1 MTALPSFSI
10 RSVTRMPSR
19 RVRRLS
25 SSSKKPSRSRIRATA
40 FPCSS
45 TTRRSSNGC
54 SSAPV
59 SAPNSSRMS
68 CRRSKNVQ
76 SLSARTLKLTLMA
89 PRGAIMRYPQKCS
102 RIPSFRL
109 FRRVRRKIM
118 TYNYNVYTAMHQ
130 LGVTRLRTE
139 QSKVLSCILQNR
151 DVLVRLCTGGGKS
164 LLFQLPALLDEP
176 GQLTLV
182 FSPLLAL
189 QEDQVSALKKKGVRA
204 ALLNSSLSK
213 HRHAATLRDFVQ
225 NGGLLYLAPEQLR
238 REDVRTAL
246 STARVRRVVVDEVHI
261 LPQVDRGFRP
271 AYSEIGA
278 FIKSLRIPPQILAFT
293 ATATA
298 SDFSYIA
305 RSLHMVEPKRFLFSV
320 KRSNIKI
327 SVKEFN
333 IRGKDNVKRR
343 KRMQRLKMLDAV
355 LRQHRP
361 RNGATIVYCPTVN
374 DVKRTTKYL
383 RGEKYA
389 AKAYYSELPKGRKKR
404 VHRYFLTKKRPI
416 VVATNAFGLGI
427 DRPDVRLVVH
437 AGLPLGI
444 DAYAQE
450 IGRAGRD
457 GKKARAVLLYTPTD
471 FADASRIIRQN
482 NNDTTDYRGEKRLDA
497 LKKVIAEPKKAW
509 KGIAKYFG

>member
-1 MTALPSFSI
+1 M
-10 RSVTRMPSR
+10 M
-19 RVRRLS
+19 
-25 SSSKKPSRSRIRATA
+25 
-40 FPCSS
+40 
-45 TTRRSSNGC
+45 
-54 SSAPV
+54 
-59 SAPNSSRMS
+59 
-68 CRRSKNVQ
+68 
-76 SLSARTLKLTLMA
+76 
-89 PRGAIMRYPQKCS
+89 
-102 RIPSFRL
+102 
-109 FRRVRRKIM
+109 
-118 TYNYNVYTAMHQ
+118 YNYNVYTAMHQ

-213 HRHAATLRDFVQ
+213 RRHAATLRDFVQ

-238 REDVRTAL
+238 NQKVLGAL
-246 STARVRRVVVDEVHI
+246 ASAHVRRVVVDEVHI

-271 AYSEIGA
+271 AYAEIGA

-320 KRSNIKI
+320 KRPNIKI

-355 LRQHRP
+355 LRQHQP
-361 RNGATIVYCPTVN
+361 KNGATIVYCPTVN

-383 RGEKYA
+383 RGEKYS

-416 VVATNAFGLGI
+416 VVATNAIRSRHRPPGCPARRARRSAARHRCLCAGNRSSGPRRQKGARRSALHPDGL
-427 DRPDVRLVVH
+427 RR
-437 AGLPLGI
+437 
-444 DAYAQE
+444 
-450 IGRAGRD
+450 
-457 GKKARAVLLYTPTD
+457 
-471 FADASRIIRQN
+471 RQP
-482 NNDTTDYRGEKRLDA
+482 YHSSEQR
-497 LKKVIAEPKKAW
+497 
-509 KGIAKYFG
+509 

>member
-1 MTALPSFSI
+1 MWNAL
-10 RSVTRMPSR
+10 T
-19 RVRRLS
+19 S
-25 SSSKKPSRSRIRATA
+25 SSNFVLESLETFAESTGVAGLIANMGWGSLIMICVA
-40 FPCSS
+40 FFLLYLAIKHKFEP
-45 TTRRSSNGC
+45 
-54 SSAPV
+54 
-59 SAPNSSRMS
+59 
-68 CRRSKNVQ
+68 
-76 SLSARTLKLTLMA
+76 LLLLTIAFGMLLTNLPLA
-89 PRGAIMRYPQKCS
+89 GIM
-102 RIPSFRL
+102 
-109 FRRVRRKIM
+109 
-118 TYNYNVYTAMHQ
+118 
-130 LGVTRLRTE
+130 
-139 QSKVLSCILQNR
+139 
-151 DVLVRLCTGGGKS
+151 
-164 LLFQLPALLDEP
+164 DEP
-176 GQLTLV
+176 IYEIISNPTYHGKAGIPIYNGDMLV
-182 FSPLLAL
+182 GY
-189 QEDQVSALKKKGVRA
+189 QYIK
-204 ALLNSSLSK
+204 
-213 HRHAATLRDFVQ
+213 Q

-271 AYSEIGA
+271 AYAEIGA

-305 RSLHMVEPKRFLFSV
+305 RSLHMDEPKRFLFSV
-320 KRSNIKI
+320 KRPNIRI
-327 SVKEFN
+327 SVKKFDV
-333 IRGKDNVKRR
+333 RGKDNVKRR

-383 RGEKYA
+383 RGEKYS

>member
-1 MTALPSFSI
+1 M
-10 RSVTRMPSR
+10 
-19 RVRRLS
+19 
-25 SSSKKPSRSRIRATA
+25 
-40 FPCSS
+40 
-45 TTRRSSNGC
+45 
-54 SSAPV
+54 
-59 SAPNSSRMS
+59 
-68 CRRSKNVQ
+68 
-76 SLSARTLKLTLMA
+76 
-89 PRGAIMRYPQKCS
+89 
-102 RIPSFRL
+102 
-109 FRRVRRKIM
+109 
-118 TYNYNVYTAMHQ
+118 YNYNVYAAMHQ
-130 LGVTRLRTE
+130 LGVTQLRTE
-139 QSKVLSCILQNR
+139 QSKVLACILQNR

-164 LLFQLPALLDEP
+164 LLFQLLALLDEP

-213 HRHAATLRDFVQ
+213 RRHAATLRDFVQ

-271 AYSEIGA
+271 AYAEIGA

-327 SVKEFN
+327 SIKEFN

-343 KRMQRLKMLDAV
+343 KRTQRLKMLDAV

-383 RGEKYA
+383 RGEKYS
-389 AKAYYSELPKGRKKR
+389 AKAYYSDLPKGRKKR
-404 VHRYFLTKKRPI
+404 VLRYFLTKKRPI

-482 NNDTTDYRGEKRLDA
+482 NNDTTAYRGEKRLDA

-509 KGIAKYFG
+509 KSIAKYFG

>member
-1 MTALPSFSI
+1 M
-10 RSVTRMPSR
+10 
-19 RVRRLS
+19 
-25 SSSKKPSRSRIRATA
+25 
-40 FPCSS
+40 
-45 TTRRSSNGC
+45 
-54 SSAPV
+54 
-59 SAPNSSRMS
+59 
-68 CRRSKNVQ
+68 
-76 SLSARTLKLTLMA
+76 
-89 PRGAIMRYPQKCS
+89 
-102 RIPSFRL
+102 
-109 FRRVRRKIM
+109 
-118 TYNYNVYTAMHQ
+118 YNYNVYTAMRQ
-130 LGVTRLRTE
+130 LGVTQLRTK

-204 ALLNSSLSK
+204 ALLNSNLSK
-213 HRHAATLRDFVQ
+213 RRHAATLRDFVQ

-271 AYSEIGA
+271 AYAEIGA

-327 SVKEFN
+327 SIKEFN
-333 IRGKDNVKRR
+333 VHGKDNVKRR
-343 KRMQRLKMLDAV
+343 KRTQRLKMLDAV

-383 RGEKYA
+383 RGEKYS
-389 AKAYYSELPKGRKKR
+389 AKAYYSELPKGRKSVCTGISSRKSVRSSLRRTHSVSASTGRTSGSSCTPVCRSASMPTHRKSVERAATAKR
-404 VHRYFLTKKRPI
+404 RAPFCFTPRRTLPTPAVSFVRTTMTQPTIAAKSALTRSKRSSPS
-416 VVATNAFGLGI
+416 
-427 DRPDVRLVVH
+427 RKRH
-437 AGLPLGI
+437 
-444 DAYAQE
+444 
-450 IGRAGRD
+450 GRASRSTSVE
-457 GKKARAVLLYTPTD
+457 RINR
-471 FADASRIIRQN
+471 ASR
-482 NNDTTDYRGEKRLDA
+482 
-497 LKKVIAEPKKAW
+497 
-509 KGIAKYFG
+509 

>member
-1 MTALPSFSI
+1 MLAALP
-10 RSVTRMPSR
+10 VC
-19 RVRRLS
+19 
-25 SSSKKPSRSRIRATA
+25 AEETA
-40 FPCSS
+40 
-45 TTRRSSNGC
+45 
-54 SSAPV
+54 APV
-59 SAPNSSRMS
+59 QAETAEIGDGHVTLVSDSDQLIPVYVDEEAEGAEGTVEQAMADFSVGGTIAGLINDSGIYDIIKGNWKSAVMILISFVLLYLAIVKQFEPLLLMPIAFGM
-68 CRRSKNVQ
+68 
-76 SLSARTLKLTLMA
+76 LLTNLPLA
-89 PRGAIMRYPQKCS
+89 GIM
-102 RIPSFRL
+102 
-109 FRRVRRKIM
+109 
-118 TYNYNVYTAMHQ
+118 
-130 LGVTRLRTE
+130 
-139 QSKVLSCILQNR
+139 
-151 DVLVRLCTGGGKS
+151 
-164 LLFQLPALLDEP
+164 DEP
-176 GQLTLV
+176 IYEIISNPTYHGKAGIPIYNGDMLV
-182 FSPLLAL
+182 GY
-189 QEDQVSALKKKGVRA
+189 QYIK
-204 ALLNSSLSK
+204 
-213 HRHAATLRDFVQ
+213 Q
-225 NGGLLYLAPEQLR
+225 NGGLLYLAPGQLR
-238 REDVRTAL
+238 NLKVLEAL
-246 STARVRRVVVDEVHI
+246 ASAHVRRVVVDEVHI

-305 RSLHMVEPKRFLFSV
+305 RSLHMDEPKRFLFSV
-320 KRSNIKI
+320 KRPNIRI
-327 SVKEFN
+327 SVKKFDV
-333 IRGKDNVKRR
+333 RGKDNVKRR
-343 KRMQRLKMLDAV
+343 KRTQRLKMLDAV

-383 RGEKYA
+383 RGEKYS

-404 VHRYFLTKKRPI
+404 VLRYFLTKKRPI